1 MNWRMVVCWS
11 VAGAVF
17 LMSIPVLGQD
27 DEDNGVQEKEYITTW
42 GTVGTCAI
50 HNDLNVGNACFGMT
64 DEKNIS
70 MEINDEFFETVRGMY
85 RFFEGELGAD
95 QDPDLIEEGFFCTDT
110 AVDVP
115 ENADNLIV
123 FVDGHIPTWFECD
136 ALEGASTGTIV
147 VADNS

>member
-1 MNWRMVVCWS
+1 M
-11 VAGAVF
+11 
-17 LMSIPVLGQD
+17 GQED
-27 DEDNGVQEKEYITTW
+27 DSDGVQEEEYITAW
-42 GTVGTCAI
+42 GVVGTCVV
-50 HNDLNVGNACFGMT
+50 HDGLNVGNACFSLK

-70 MEINDEFFETVRGMY
+70 IEINDEFFETIRGMY
-85 RFFEGELGAD
+85 RFFEGEMGVGN
-95 QDPDLIEEGFFCTDT
+95 DPKLLEEGFFCSET

-115 ENADNLIV
+115 ENADNVLV